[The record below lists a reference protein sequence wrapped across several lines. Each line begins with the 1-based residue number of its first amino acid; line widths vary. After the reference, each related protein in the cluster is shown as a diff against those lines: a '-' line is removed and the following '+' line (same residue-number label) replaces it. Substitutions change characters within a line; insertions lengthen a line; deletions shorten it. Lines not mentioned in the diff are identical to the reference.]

1 MFGGVEVEAT
11 IRATSLPRA
20 SPADRPPR
28 LTAARGGRQRLPMT
42 EEMFRVVLETAG
54 AKHDKDGWAAL
65 PEGRHMTLHAAHG
78 GVPLTLGKVEAVKN
92 AQGIVWARSVKGDT
106 FVVHLDDLF
115 AAAIDRA
122 P

>member
-1 MFGGVEVEAT
+1 
-11 IRATSLPRA
+11 
-20 SPADRPPR
+20 
-28 LTAARGGRQRLPMT
+28 
-42 EEMFRVVLETAG
+42 VVLETAG
-54 AKHDKDGWAAL
+54 SKLDKDGWATL

-78 GVPLTLGKVEAVKN
+78 GVPLSLGKVEAVKS

-122 P
+122 PEPGGGGARKAGFLG